1 MDRKISGRISN
12 AFRLASVAVLA
23 EVRTTSLYT
32 QYTQSSPPVYIHSTH
47 KVLSKHWLICTIF
60 DRKD

>member
-23 EVRTTSLYT
+23 EVRTIQFIYT
-32 QYTQSSPPVYIHSTH
+32 VHTKFYLNTG
-47 KVLSKHWLICTIF
+47 
-60 DRKD
+60 